1 MITLQKGFANEFYSL
16 YLSSQEFDILRWC
29 YMLIFGYM
37 FLLVMV
43 FVVIVTGTGIWVSQ
57 VPVETWYNEQL
68 EIVGGDGNT
77 IEQKR
82 LVMLWNCLL

>member
-1 MITLQKGFANEFYSL
+1 MSSIL
-16 YLSSQEFDILRWC
+16 YIYSSQEFDILRWC

-43 FVVIVTGTGIWVSQ
+43 FVVLVTGTGTLVSQ

-82 LVMLWNCLL
+82 LVMLWN

>member
-1 MITLQKGFANEFYSL
+1 MILSTPDQMSTLRISVL
-16 YLSSQEFDILRWC
+16 
-29 YMLIFGYM
+29 
-37 FLLVMV
+37 
-43 FVVIVTGTGIWVSQ
+43 VTGTGTWVSQ

-82 LVMLWNCLL
+82 LVMLWN